1 MDLTQIITDFIV
13 TGGFVS
19 LFLITERKTAAA
31 LKNMQMIFD
40 TLKKQHDDLQVRY
53 DRETDKV
60 GKLYTEIDELHNKL
74 DATNTEAAIGKLK
87 RCDRINCTHRVPPMT
102 DEWNLDLM
110 SDNQIEGVYNEPDGK
125 N

>member
-1 MDLTQIITDFIV
+1 MDLTRVITDLIV

-19 LFLITERKTAAA
+19 LFLITERKTAAS

-74 DATNTEAAIGKLK
+74 DAANTQAATGKLK
-87 RCDRINCTHRVPPMT
+87 RCDRIMCTHRLPPMI
-102 DEWNLDLM
+102 DEWKLDLM
-110 SDNQIEGVYNEPDGK
+110 EDNQIEGVYNEQDGQ